1 MVVLEDIDD
10 LEDSLKDF
18 ISNYNTVAN
27 SLRRLQYRD
36 IDRNLIKR
44 SDEYVKNEQGRF
56 ERIKSAYNVF
66 SDAFNQI
73 CEKYV
78 NEIASIQEQSNN
90 EMKILQDNIKKMNEE
105 LKMKNEKL
113 KKMYLE
119 NEKDTIFLYKNQKKS
134 KMDVELVMKY
144 PGSYVYREFMN
155 GKRTSNGDVYI
166 DCESENDELI
176 VKYMKND
183 ESLIDD
189 LKKMK
194 LVMRTKFIKDLEFL
208 GLPIKKDMMNDIVN
222 NEDNEMMEAWRTK
235 KVVMVNGENAT
246 DFNMLLKKYN
256 LFDFLFSNEPLKNI
270 RYYKEKKTFFLDL
283 RLKYFTLIE
292 DYLKNEKR
300 IDEDI
305 LYEYE
310 SDTASSIIDEF
321 RMIGIY
327 LNEIDQKHI
336 RKINY
341 EPLFKNE
348 SHIIR
353 NDDYDKK
360 LQEWLDYRFGWKLIY
375 RASEHDYTAS
385 SFHEYCENK
394 GPTLTIIKSSEG
406 WIFGGYTSVNWSSDS
421 IYSFETYNG

>member
-36 IDRNLIKR
+36 IDRNLIRR

-90 EMKILQDNIKKMNEE
+90 EMRILQNDIKEMNEE